1 MNYRMVLYILG
12 RILGAESALMILP
25 LICSICYGESVLPFA
40 IPILIL
46 DVLAFLLSFK
56 KPKRTDISSR
66 EGFMCVALAW
76 ILMSAFGALPFV
88 ISGDIPHYIDAFF
101 ETVSGFTTTGSSI
114 LTDVEALGY
123 GILFWRSFTHWVGG
137 MGVLVFVLAIMPK
150 SDIKG
155 TKFMHLMRAEVPGPS
170 VGKLVPKISQ
180 TARVMY
186 GIYILLTVIE
196 MLLLLA
202 GGMSVFEALTHAFG
216 TAGTGGFGIKND
228 SLASYS
234 PYLQYVIG
242 IFMVIFGV
250 NFNLYYFLIIRQFS
264 KILRNEELW
273 CYLGIVA
280 VSVSV
285 ICINICE
292 IYETFEET
300 FRHSLFQVATIISTA
315 GFSTVDFNTWPVLSK
330 VILILLMFIGGSVGS
345 TAGGIKVGRIML
357 LIKNA
362 KREIHYIL
370 HPRSVRSVKVDG
382 ESVDNDIIRGTTSY
396 IIMYFG
402 IFVISILLI
411 TIFDGVDLVSG
422 FTAVAATF
430 NNIGPGLEAFGPA
443 SNFSSLSYIS
453 KLLLSFNMLAGRLEI
468 FPILILLSP
477 SSWKKSA

>member
-12 RILGAESALMILP
+12 RILGTEGVLMALP
-25 LICSICYGESVLPFA
+25 LICSICYGENVLPFVITMIILFA
-40 IPILIL
+40 IS
-46 DVLAFLLSFK
+46 FLLSFK
-56 KPKRTDISSR
+56 KPKQTNISSR

-88 ISGDIPHYIDAFF
+88 ISGYIPNYIDAFF
-101 ETVSGFTTTGSSI
+101 ETVSGFTTTGASI
-114 LTDVEALGY
+114 LTDVEALGR
-123 GILFWRSFTHWVGG
+123 GVLFWRSFTHWVGG
-137 MGVLVFVLAIMPK
+137 MGVLVFVLAIMPR

-155 TKFMHLMRAEVPGPS
+155 TKYMHLMRAEVAGPS

-186 GIYILLTVIE
+186 GIYVVLTVVVFIF
-196 MLLLLA
+196 LLA
-202 GGMSVFEALTHAFG
+202 GGMSLFDALTHAFG

-250 NFNLYYFLIIRQFS
+250 NFNIYYFLLIKQVG
-264 KILRNEELW
+264 KALKNEELW
-273 CYLGIVA
+273 CYLSIVA
-280 VSVSV
+280 VSTGM
-285 ICINICE
+285 ICANIFSM
-292 IYETFEET
+292 YGTFEES
-300 FRHSLFQVATIISTA
+300 FRHSFLQVTSIISTS

-330 VILILLMFIGGSVGS
+330 VILILLMFSGASAGS
-345 TAGGIKVGRIML
+345 TAGGIKIGRIML

-382 ESVDNDIIRGTTSY
+382 NAVDNDTIRGTTSY

-402 IFVISILLI
+402 IFVISILLL

-430 NNIGPGLEAFGPA
+430 NNIGPGLGEFGPA
-443 SNFSSLSYIS
+443 SNFSSLSGIS
-453 KLLLSFNMLAGRLEI
+453 KLLLSFDMLAGRLEI
-468 FPILILLSP
+468 FPILILFSP

>member
-12 RILGAESALMILP
+12 RILSTEGILMVLP

-40 IPILIL
+40 ITMIILFAIS
-46 DVLAFLLSFK
+46 FLLSFK
-56 KPKRTDISSR
+56 KPKKTAISSR

-76 ILMSAFGALPFV
+76 ILMSAFGAFPFV
-88 ISGDIPHYIDAFF
+88 FSGYIPNYIDAFF
-101 ETVSGFTTTGSSI
+101 ETVSGFTTTGASI

-123 GILFWRSFTHWVGG
+123 GVLFWRSFTHWVGG

-155 TKFMHLMRAEVPGPS
+155 TRYMHLMRAEVPGPS
-170 VGKLVPKISQ
+170 VGKLVPKISE

-186 GIYILLTVIE
+186 GIYIVLTFIE
-196 MLLLLA
+196 MIFLLC
-202 GGMSVFEALTHAFG
+202 GGMSLFDALTHAFG

-242 IFMVIFGV
+242 IFMIIFGV
-250 NFNLYYFLIIRQFS
+250 NFNLYYYLLIRQVG
-264 KILRNEELW
+264 KAIKNEELW
-273 CYLGIVA
+273 CYLGVVA
-280 VSVSV
+280 VSISA
-285 ICINICE
+285 ICINISSL
-292 IYETFEET
+292 YDTFEEV
-300 FRHSLFQVATIISTA
+300 FRHSLFQTATIISTA
-315 GFSTVDFNTWPVLSK
+315 GFSTVDYNNWPVLSK
-330 VILILLMFIGGSVGS
+330 VILVMLMFVGGSVGS

-382 ESVDNDIIRGTTSY
+382 NVVDNDTIRGTTSY

-402 IFVISILLI
+402 IFVISILLL
-411 TIFDGVDLVSG
+411 TIFDGVDMVSG
-422 FTAVAATF
+422 FTAVCATF
-430 NNIGPGLEAFGPA
+430 NNVGPALGEFGPA

-453 KLLLSFNMLAGRLEI
+453 KLLLSFDMLAGRLEI
-468 FPILILLSP
+468 FPILILFSP